1 MNFKEIVAKAWE
13 EVYGNDSAELNDVID
28 GIKEIIDNILSY
40 NKKSTVDRVLERMGY
55 DYSISYI
62 RYFLEEIDEDILDI
76 MNSYKAKEI
85 DEDEARNQLIEL
97 FSKVKEIETLVGD
110 LEEELFVEEEFE
122 EEYDDYEDYDDF

>member
-28 GIKEIIDNILSY
+28 NIKEIINNILSY
-40 NKKSTVDRVLERMGY
+40 NKKSTVNRVLERMGY

-76 MNSYKAKEI
+76 MNSYKTKEI

-122 EEYDDYEDYDDF
+122 EEYDDYEDYDDL

>member
-28 GIKEIIDNILSY
+28 NIKEIIDNILSY

-76 MNSYKAKEI
+76 MNSYKTKEI

-97 FSKVKEIETLVGD
+97 FSKIKEIEALVGD

>member
-28 GIKEIIDNILSY
+28 NIKEIINNILSY
-40 NKKSTVDRVLERMGY
+40 NKKSTVNRVLERMGY

-76 MNSYKAKEI
+76 MNSYKTKEI

>member
-28 GIKEIIDNILSY
+28 NIKEIINNILSY

-76 MNSYKAKEI
+76 MNSYKTKEI